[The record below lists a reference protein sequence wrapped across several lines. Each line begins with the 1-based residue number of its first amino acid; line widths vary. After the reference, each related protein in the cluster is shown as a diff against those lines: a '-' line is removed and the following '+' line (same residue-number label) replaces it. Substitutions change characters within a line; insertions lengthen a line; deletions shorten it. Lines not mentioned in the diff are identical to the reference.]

1 MPHTYQWLQKG
12 LEYKV
17 ELYGEIIA
25 CQQQHK
31 NENKKINPL
40 NPKIKIQILF
50 CFPYAFSVE
59 VVGRI
64 C

>member
-25 CQQQHK
+25 CQQHK

-40 NPKIKIQILF
+40 NHNIKIQILF
-50 CFPYAFSVE
+50 CYPYAFSIE